1 MAKPIR
7 ITVKGS
13 DVGGEDAP
21 TVEDLLAQIQDLVG
35 VLKGVE
41 EALSDDGKKEIVWRV
56 TNVTRNSPL
65 SFEITPFPK
74 SHGMNIDRRAEQVVT
89 SAAQGMQALV
99 SGGNRPAY
107 FSDDLVERVEKV
119 YERVTN
125 GLAATEVNFA
135 DYRNAPAI
143 EITKPTV
150 GGQVAAIQ
158 AFRSPR
164 PVPHKELGSV
174 EGTITR
180 VELDGYQRPVLW
192 LKSRLDGQ
200 NVKCI
205 ANDGALDRIG
215 HYEVGEVLKGMRIIV
230 YGLVSYKDLEDIGSV
245 EVDGVHVFADDS
257 ELPGFDQIVSPGF
270 TNGVEASAYLEALHR
285 DG

>member
-1 MAKPIR
+1 MAKPIK

-13 DVGGEDAP
+13 DVGSDDAP

-41 EALSDDGKKEIVWRV
+41 EAISEDGKKEIVWRV

-74 SHGMNIDRRAEQVVT
+74 NYGMNIDDRAEQVVT
-89 SAAQGMQALV
+89 SAAKGMRALE
-99 SGGNRPAY
+99 SGGDRPAY
-107 FSDDLVERVEKV
+107 FSPKLVDLVEKV

-125 GLAATEVNFA
+125 GLAATAVDFSEYG
-135 DYRNAPAI
+135 DAPAL

-150 GGQVAAIQ
+150 GRQVSAIRE
-158 AFRSPR
+158 FRSPR
-164 PVPHKELGSV
+164 PIPHKELGSV
-174 EGTITR
+174 EGTVTR
-180 VELDGYQRPVLW
+180 IELDGYQRPVIW
-192 LKSRLDGQ
+192 LKSRLDSQ

-205 ANDGALDRIG
+205 AVSGAFDRIG
-215 HYEVGEVLKGMRIIV
+215 HYEVAEVLKGMRITV
-230 YGLVSYKDLEDIGSV
+230 YGLISYKDLEEIGTV
-245 EVDGVHVFADDS
+245 EVDGVHVFSDDKD
-257 ELPGFDQIVSPGF
+257 LPDFDQIVSPNF
-270 TNGVEASAYLEALHR
+270 TKGVEASAFLRALHQ